1 MLTEFSV
8 LLRLCM
14 LIGSKINR
22 DIAVLLAV
30 KMQRSLPEG
39 PVCTEGSRTLR
50 VQCVLMG

>member
-1 MLTEFSV
+1 MLERVNCRGRSRLGATTEFSV

-30 KMQRSLPEG
+30 KNAEKPS
-39 PVCTEGSRTLR
+39 
-50 VQCVLMG
+50 

>member
-8 LLRLCM
+8 LLRLSM

-30 KMQRSLPEG
+30 KMQRRLPEG
-39 PVCTEGSRTLR
+39 PVCKKKKKEKKK
-50 VQCVLMG
+50 